1 MLPAESRALGG
12 GREGQGFRAPRTL
25 ARLAWGGDAVRS
37 ECALGDGGPA
47 GGRAQS
53 ECRRF
58 KESGDKDGGGGFLG
72 GGAAE
77 ESGRVRIGWKAMGTW
92 GRQAGTLDTHSPE
105 SVFTGAAPIDSRR
118 LRWCRGSF
126 RHQQAGTP
134 RRRDARTPAFA
145 HESPVSAHCALRGA
159 GGPGTRGSGAHS
171 QGVRVWSLSSL
182 SPQGPRKPGAHS
194 RCIMSA
200 CGINEWL
207 ICVL

>member
-1 MLPAESRALGG
+1 MAAAQLRPGPPPLRAGPRAPARARSGERPSGPRPVLLNHPWFAVRLHRLACSLLPAESRALGG

-145 HESPVSAHCALRGA
+145 HESPL
-159 GGPGTRGSGAHS
+159 
-171 QGVRVWSLSSL
+171 
-182 SPQGPRKPGAHS
+182 
-194 RCIMSA
+194 
-200 CGINEWL
+200 
-207 ICVL
+207 